1 MCYALLLSQV
11 LPLCI
16 GGHLFVWFL
25 SLTFYIELDEG
36 RDVASGVPG
45 TSKKALKE
53 DTLLPLGTI
62 LDKLCFA
69 VL

>member
-16 GGHLFVWFL
+16 GHLFVWFL
-25 SLTFYIELDEG
+25 SLTFYFELDEG
-36 RDVASGVPG
+36 GDVASAVPG

-53 DTLLPLGTI
+53 DTLPLGTI